1 MAPVDQPL
9 AVLAHGPDPRLVV
22 VDLTLQGLDL
32 LDEEVDLL
40 QRSAELLVR
49 DDSHLLLQPVVL
61 VVCVAQ
67 ELEDFLLV
75 DQLFPLLVQGTH
87 NRLELGGDS
96 VRRLAELFGSL
107 RLQLLQGLRLLL
119 DLGDLQNTT
128 GVITNTGFL

>member
-22 VDLTLQGLDL
+22 VDLTLQGLAL

-87 NRLELGGDS
+87 NRLELGGDP

-119 DLGDLQNTT
+119 DLGDLQNTRC
-128 GVITNTGFL
+128 NH